1 MKPLP
6 VIVNPLARGG
16 RTPLPREEL
25 ERAAH
30 RWGLA
35 LAWQA
40 TEGPGHATELAR
52 RAARDGC
59 ATVAVWGGDGTYN
72 EVARAL
78 VGSET
83 SLLILPGGTTSVL
96 AFELGIPRPPV
107 AALEAQLGGT
117 RRAMR
122 VGLTDRGQSFLLMLS
137 VGPDS
142 LVLANLPPFL
152 KVRAGKVGIAI
163 QALVECVR
171 ARLPRFQVQAE
182 SVSAQASWCI
192 VGNGRCYGGPYHA
205 TPGADPFAPGF
216 ELVFLQRPGRRA
228 VIPFFFA
235 IPSGRH
241 LRLPGVSRAS
251 AQAVRLLGEEGIPYQ
266 LDGDPAG
273 TLPVAVRTAPQQLWV
288 LVPTSRAARPSP

>member
-1 MKPLP
+1 VKPLP
-6 VIVNPLARGG
+6 VIVNPIARGG
-16 RTPLPREEL
+16 RAPLPKDGL
-25 ERAAH
+25 EGIARRH
-30 RWGLA
+30 GLA
-35 LAWQA
+35 LEWHPTQA
-40 TEGPGHATELAR
+40 PGHATELAR
-52 RAARDGC
+52 RAVRDGC
-59 ATVAVWGGDGTYN
+59 PIVAVWGGDGTYN

-78 VGSET
+78 LGSDT

-96 AFELGIPRPPV
+96 AFELGIPRRPV
-107 AALEAQLGGT
+107 AALEAQLAGV
-117 RRAMR
+117 RRAMS

-142 LVLANLPPFL
+142 LILANLPTLL

-163 QALVECVR
+163 QAFVECAR
-171 ARLPRFQVQAE
+171 ARLPRFQVE
-182 SVSAQASWCI
+182 SEPLTAQASWCI

-216 ELVFLQRPGRRA
+216 ELLVLERPGRRA

-241 LRLPGVSRAS
+241 LHLRGVSRAS
-251 AQAVRLLGEEGIPYQ
+251 AREVRLLGENGIPYQ

-273 TLPVAVRTAPQQLWV
+273 TLPVAVRTAPERLWV
-288 LVPTSRAARPSP
+288 MVPTGRPASPSA